1 MAKNNVNENEN
12 PNIVNKVNI
21 EYAKEGEFTHSNL
34 YINGI
39 KKLGYYSCDI
49 TINPD
54 ALLGLDIISAERILE
69 EKKCEYVKNAIKS
82 MPADKAKELAFTILN
97 NAVEDYRKAVFN
109 AMDAFDKGTDA
120 LKSLG
125 DVRSKLEYL
134 DSKDVEFW
142 LSFTDW
148 NNLNVNAVVDS
159 VKCELRKRYKRKP
172 EVVERFIK
180 LFL

>member
-21 EYAKEGEFTHSNL
+21 EYAKEGEFTHANL

-39 KKLGYYSCDI
+39 KKIGYYTCDI

-54 ALLGLDIISAERILE
+54 ALLGLDILRAERILE
-69 EKKCEYVKNAIKS
+69 EKNCEYIKKAVKN

-109 AMDAFDKGTDA
+109 SMEAFDEGTES
-120 LKSLG
+120 LSSLG
-125 DVRSKLEYL
+125 DVRSKLKYL
-134 DSKDVEFW
+134 DSKDADFW

-148 NNLNVNAVVDS
+148 DSLNVNTIVDS
-159 VKCELRKRYKRKP
+159 VKCDLRKRYKRKP
-172 EVVERFIK
+172 EIVERFIK